1 MLHGSETWGPKV
13 EELQRLRRNDR
24 AMIRWICRVGL
35 REGVSSDD
43 LLRRLGIYD
52 ITAVLRSRRLRWA
65 GHVMRAQSSIKT
77 TSELSLPDRRGP
89 GRPRKTWKE
98 CVKAD
103 MAKVNLSAVDPGDR
117 DAWRAGV
124 RRSLVLPTPQS
135 GS

>member
-1 MLHGSETWGPKV
+1 MLHGSETWAPRV

-35 REGVSSDD
+35 RDDVSSDD
-43 LLRRLGIYD
+43 LLRRLEICD
-52 ITAVLRSRRLRWA
+52 ITVVLQSRRLRWA
-65 GHVMRAQSSIKT
+65 GHVHRSQSAIKT
-77 TSELSLPDRRGP
+77 TSELPLPGRRGP

-103 MAKVNLSAVDPGDR
+103 IVKANLSEVDPSDR

-124 RRSLVLPTPQS
+124 RRSLVLPTPLLR
-135 GS
+135 